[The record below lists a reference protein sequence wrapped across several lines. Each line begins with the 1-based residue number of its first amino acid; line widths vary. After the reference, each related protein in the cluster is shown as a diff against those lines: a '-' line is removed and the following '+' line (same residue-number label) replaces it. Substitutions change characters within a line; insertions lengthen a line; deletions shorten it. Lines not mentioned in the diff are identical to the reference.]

1 MNRARPG
8 SLLTWCMS
16 LAVLVASLT
25 ACGSPRPEPAASAGL
40 RKVYDVRELLDA
52 VTARQ
57 RTDRTATLQVAG
69 HVDDGT
75 SASVGPTAEPAMTV
89 GGTGALRIEDSGVS
103 VDFTQT
109 LTHSGEAPQSTGFVV
124 LPGQV
129 FLRLPSARSGDPRP
143 WTKVDAASRDT
154 TERTLATLAT
164 NVVNTADPTANISR
178 FVDASLIA
186 DASDDNVDGIPAV
199 RYTIVVDLNR
209 AAELERDPAV
219 RAQLQQQVAGGLTRI
234 SSTLWI
240 DEEHHPV
247 RSEAKQDMPGIGTLA
262 MTADYR
268 SWGTPVLIT
277 APPAEQVR

>member
-1 MNRARPG
+1 L
-8 SLLTWCMS
+8 LLT
-16 LAVLVASLT
+16 VLGASLSGC
-25 ACGSPRPEPAASAGL
+25 AGARPEPTAARGL
-40 RKVYDVRELLDA
+40 PKVYDVRELLDA

-69 HVDDGT
+69 HVEDGT
-75 SASVGPTAEPAMTV
+75 SPTAIPPGEPTMTV

-129 FLRLPSARSGDPRP
+129 FLRLPSASPGGPRP
-143 WTKVDAASRDT
+143 WTKVDAASGDA

-164 NVVNTADPTANISR
+164 NVVDSADPTANISR
-178 FVDASLIA
+178 FADASLIA
-186 DASDDNVDGIPAV
+186 DASDDPVDGTPAV

-209 AAELERDPAV
+209 AAELQRDPIV

-234 SSTLWI
+234 SSTLWV
-240 DEEHHPV
+240 DAEDRPV
-247 RSEAKQDMPGIGTLA
+247 RSEARQDMPGIGTLA

-268 SWGTPVLIT
+268 SWGTPVLIE
-277 APPAEQVR
+277 APPASQVR